1 MHNALLDYGIV
12 EPQEAPF
19 NLTSTETD
27 SDADT
32 SDNFLDPNT
41 VIPSDFPA
49 NIQDL
54 GVDTQ
59 PNIVEQS
66 TTSFTGPLS
75 LMTDKELNDTILHLR
90 SHYRQ
95 AGISMLDGMLRCLGH

>member
-1 MHNALLDYGIV
+1 MHNALLDYRIA

-27 SDADT
+27 SDTNT
-32 SDNFLDPNT
+32 SDDFLDPNT

-49 NIQDL
+49 DIQDL

-59 PNIVEQS
+59 PNIVE
-66 TTSFTGPLS
+66 
-75 LMTDKELNDTILHLR
+75 
-90 SHYRQ
+90 
-95 AGISMLDGMLRCLGH
+95 